1 MGISGEYILKSLEK
15 VKENREK
22 QILIASDKKD
32 KIYRE
37 YPELSEFDKKIAE
50 IFQNSMKELVAGK
63 DVDFDSVEKESLS
76 VQEAK
81 KAFIK
86 SNNIDLS
93 AVEPVFDCEKCSDT
107 GYYNG
112 KICDCVKQKAISLSY
127 DKLNKDVSLEN
138 YTFDKFNLDYYPKTD
153 KSGVNPNQIMT
164 KIRSYCVKYA
174 KEFTP
179 NSDSLL
185 FFGKTGLGKTHLS
198 LAIAND
204 VIKKGY
210 NVVYGPISRI
220 IGNIEQEHFSNNND
234 NDSMNSVLNCDLLIL
249 DDLGTE
255 FLTSFVASSL
265 FDIINSR
272 ILNGKP
278 TVINTNL
285 DIEELKQ
292 KYSDR
297 IVSRICGS
305 YRIMQFFG
313 EDIRNID

>member
-1 MGISGEYILKSLEK
+1 MGISREYILKSLEK

-22 QILIASDKKD
+22 QILIASNKKD
-32 KIYRE
+32 KIYAE

-50 IFQNSMKELVAGK
+50 IFQTSMKDLVAGK
-63 DVDFDSVEKESLS
+63 DVDFDEAEKLSLGVQQARKEFIES
-76 VQEAK
+76 K
-81 KAFIK
+81 K
-86 SNNIDLS
+86 IDLS
-93 AVEPVFDCEKCSDT
+93 SAEPVFDCEKCSDT

-112 KICDCVKQKAISLSY
+112 KICECVKQKAILMSY

-138 YTFDKFNLDYYPKTD
+138 YTFDKFNLDYYPKQE
-153 KSGVNPNQIMT
+153 KNGVNPNQIMT
-164 KIRSYCVKYA
+164 KICSFCVKYA
-174 KEFTP
+174 KEFNE
-179 NSDSLL
+179 NSESLL

-210 NVVYGPISRI
+210 NVVYGPIFRL
-220 IGNIEQEHFSNNND
+220 IGNIEREHFSNNNE

-272 ILNGKP
+272 ILNNKP
-278 TVINTNL
+278 TLINTNL